1 MNPALWS
8 KLDVIARR
16 LLPAALTAA
25 LVLAA
30 ALPLHSAAARAMAPS
45 LPLIAV
51 FFWTLYRPD
60 LMPAVAVFVIGLL
73 WDVFAG
79 LPIGIGAVVLVA
91 VHAVV
96 TVQRP
101 SFSGKSF
108 PGLWLRFSV
117 LAAAALVLCWLMTCL
132 YYLTLITPERILF
145 QIVTTVGV
153 FPLLCWLLLRC
164 QSLLPE
170 PA

>member
-1 MNPALWS
+1 MTPAIWS
-8 KLDVIARR
+8 RLDVIARR

-30 ALPLHSAAARAMAPS
+30 ALPLHSTAARAMAPS

-79 LPIGIGAVVLVA
+79 LPIGIGATVLVG
-91 VHAVV
+91 VHAIA
-96 TVQRP
+96 TLQR
-101 SFSGKSF
+101 SFFNGKSF
-108 PGLWLRFSV
+108 TVLWLGFAV
-117 LAAAALVLCWLMTCL
+117 LAAAALILCWLMTCL
-132 YYLTLITPERILF
+132 YYVTLITPARVLF

-153 FPLLCWLLLRC
+153 FPILCWLLVRC
-164 QSLLPE
+164 QGLLPE
-170 PA
+170 QT

>member
-1 MNPALWS
+1 MSPALWDR
-8 KLDVIARR
+8 LDVTARR
-16 LLPAALTAA
+16 LLPAALTAG

-30 ALPLHSAAARAMAPS
+30 VLPLHSAAARAMTPS

-79 LPIGIGAVVLVA
+79 LPIGIGASVLVV
-91 VHAVV
+91 VHLVV
-96 TVQRP
+96 TLQRP
-101 SFSGKSF
+101 LFSGKSF
-108 PGLWLRFSV
+108 PVLWLRFAV
-117 LAAAALVLCWLMTCL
+117 LAAAALILCWLMTCL
-132 YYLTLITPERILF
+132 YYFTVIPPDRILF

-153 FPLLCWLLLRC
+153 FPILCWLLLRC
-164 QSLLPE
+164 QGLLP
-170 PA
+170 AQT